1 MQISKHI
8 APVVATA
15 LIVVLSGS
23 AAAQSSLTTTFMS
36 NNGQAGNMFDVV
48 ASTPIILSTFDVNV
62 DAGSWNIE
70 IYTVIPDPNATGTM
84 GSMQQNA
91 NTPTDPMQWNLVATV
106 LNVTSA
112 GVNMPTPL
120 GPGIVSINLAP
131 GETRGLYIT
140 VVGAPAI
147 NYTNG
152 SNFQGV
158 AASDANLTIN
168 EGFGVAYAFGAMF
181 GGPTPGSV
189 SRIWNGTIYYSPAF
203 ADDLW
208 CEKLIAPVTPAN
220 QCDVLGN
227 AEAVTVQV
235 RNSGLNTIAAGTQV
249 TFAYFVD
256 NGTAIFEVHNLA
268 NTLMT
273 GQTEQITFNGTIDLS
288 TPGMHTVQVFL
299 TYAPDQNTAND
310 SFNVSVNSPSP
321 TYLSNYPVL
330 ESLDTF
336 GAVPGSSAP
345 PPLYEQETTDGA
357 TDWLFETAAAPNNGQ
372 PGSDHSGT
380 GFYAYCD
387 DTNTNESAVSL
398 RSPCLDLAAATNPAL
413 KFWLYSNNTNAGGAS
428 VSENFLHIDVL
439 TYPGGIPVLDIV
451 PPIGHLGAGW
461 QAQAINLSAFLG
473 QVVQIRFRAQM
484 DGGGNDHHI
493 AIDDIEFFN
502 LITSNGQAPQPG
514 LAEFDINN
522 AVDAN
527 NLPVSFGSNG
537 PFAANART
545 GDPFTMTFMGQ
556 PDQPIVLLAGPLST
570 GLAVFPGIG
579 QLDLGTGLDPMTGL
593 PTGII
598 VVGDGTQIALPD
610 FFFRLQVDGTQ
621 TITFPTPP
629 LPLGNFLTFQA
640 LILTGGPAV
649 LAASNAVDVT
659 IVP

>member
-1 MQISKHI
+1 MQLRKRFAAI
-8 APVVATA
+8 AAAA
-15 LIVVLSGS
+15 LIAVLSGS
-23 AAAQSSLTTTFMS
+23 TAAQLSLTTTFLN
-36 NNGQAGNMFDVV
+36 NNGQSGNMFDVV

-62 DAGSWNIE
+62 ASGTWNIE
-70 IYTVIPDPNATGTM
+70 VYTVIPDPNATGTM

-91 NTPTDPMQWNLVATV
+91 NTPTDPTQWNLVATV
-106 LNVTSA
+106 MNVTSA
-112 GVNMPTPL
+112 GPGNPTPL
-120 GPGIVSINLAP
+120 GAGIVSINLAA

-140 VVGAPAI
+140 VVGATTM

-152 SNFQGV
+152 ANFQGA
-158 AASDANLTIN
+158 AASDTNLTIN
-168 EGFGVAYAFGAMF
+168 EGFGVAYAFGGMF
-181 GGPTPGSV
+181 GGPTPGSA
-189 SRIWNGTIYYSPAF
+189 SRIWNGTIYYGPAL

-208 CEKLIAPVTPAN
+208 CEKLVTPVTPPD

-227 AEAVTVQV
+227 AETVTVQV
-235 RNSGLNTIAAGTQV
+235 RNAGLNTIAAGTPV

-256 NGTAIFEVHNLA
+256 NGAATFELHNLA

-273 GQTEQITFNGTIDLS
+273 GQTEQITFNGTINLS
-288 TPGMHTVQVFL
+288 TPGMHNVQVFL
-299 TYAPDQNTAND
+299 TYAPDQNAAND
-310 SFNVSVNSPSP
+310 SISVNVNSPTP
-321 TYLSNYPVL
+321 TYLSNYPVM

-398 RSPCLDLAAATNPAL
+398 RSPCLDLAAIANPAL
-413 KFWLYSNNTNAGGAS
+413 KFWLYSNNTNTGGPT
-428 VSENFLHIDVL
+428 VSENFLHIDAI

-451 PPIGHLGAGW
+451 PPIGHLGPGW
-461 QAQAINLSAFLG
+461 QAQIINLSAFLG
-473 QVVQIRFRAQM
+473 QVIQIRFRAQM
-484 DGGGNDHHI
+484 DGGSNNHHI

-502 LITSNGQAPQPG
+502 LVVSNGQAPQPG

-522 AVDAN
+522 AVDGN

-537 PFAANART
+537 PFSANARA
-545 GDPFTMTFMGQ
+545 GDPFTMTFTGQ

-570 GLAVFPGIG
+570 GLALFPGVG
-579 QLDLGTGLDPMTGL
+579 QLDIGTGLDPMTGL
-593 PTGII
+593 PTGIT
-598 VVGDGTQIALPD
+598 VVGDGTQPTLPD

-629 LPLGNFLTFQA
+629 LPLGNFLAFQA
-640 LILTGGPAV
+640 LILTGGPTV